1 MCLHLGVCVV
11 TVWCLC
17 WSTVRCLCVS
27 FVRCLC
33 VYSEVFVCVYSEVS
47 VWAACCCLLLQL
59 LPLPAFL
66 FLLFLWHCVQLWPS
80 LGTLPGSHL
89 IGTWPQDGSHTH
101 HVPYMR
107 DKATQVSQYV
117 CVCVC
122 VHLHDC

>member
-1 MCLHLGVCVV
+1 M
-11 TVWCLC
+11 
-17 WSTVRCLCVS
+17 STVRCVCVYS
-27 FVRCLC
+27 EVC
-33 VYSEVFVCVYSEVS
+33 VCDYSEVFVCVYSQVFVCVYSEAC
-47 VWAACCCLLLQL
+47 VWAACCCLQLQL

-89 IGTWPQDGSHTH
+89 IGPWPQDGSHTH

-107 DKATQVSQYV
+107 DKATQVSQYA
-117 CVCVC
+117 CVC